1 MNGVE
6 KSNSVLAGMKMLTN
20 SQWCHVARRFD
31 GTLDSVQLQTPA
43 EWQMSGNK
51 IKIRQ
56 PHQSK
61 TTGAL
66 YLGLTTLFP

>member
-43 EWQMSGNK
+43 EW
-51 IKIRQ
+51 
-56 PHQSK
+56 
-61 TTGAL
+61 
-66 YLGLTTLFP
+66 